1 MYMYM
6 HTTCTVHAAD
16 LQQYRGI
23 WTGHART
30 RLALHNIQCV
40 ALFNG
45 TDFLTAVELIMTVCA
60 LKGDVDIKSLN
71 KVSLYWCI
79 CVMEYRHNN

>member
-6 HTTCTVHAAD
+6 YIQYIHVHVHVHASED

-23 WTGHART
+23 WIGHART

-45 TDFLTAVELIMTVCA
+45 TDFPTA
-60 LKGDVDIKSLN
+60 GDS
-71 KVSLYWCI
+71 
-79 CVMEYRHNN
+79 